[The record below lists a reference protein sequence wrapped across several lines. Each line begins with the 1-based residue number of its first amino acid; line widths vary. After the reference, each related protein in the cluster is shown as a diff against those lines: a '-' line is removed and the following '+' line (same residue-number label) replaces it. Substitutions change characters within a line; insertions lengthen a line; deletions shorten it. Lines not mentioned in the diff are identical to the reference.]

1 MMCDLQAYPA
11 RVPVFGPRWFSICQ
25 HGKSDNQKM
34 MMVGTI
40 LKKWKFGA
48 LMTKHNINHTK
59 MNQKKKN
66 FKS

>member
-1 MMCDLQAYPA
+1 
-11 RVPVFGPRWFSICQ
+11 
-25 HGKSDNQKM
+25 M

-59 MNQKKKN
+59 MNQKKK
-66 FKS
+66 KL